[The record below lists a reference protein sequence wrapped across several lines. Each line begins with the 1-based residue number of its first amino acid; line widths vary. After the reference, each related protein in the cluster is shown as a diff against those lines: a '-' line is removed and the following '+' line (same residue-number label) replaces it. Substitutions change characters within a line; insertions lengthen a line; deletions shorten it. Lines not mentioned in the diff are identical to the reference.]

1 MENIK
6 EELKKEFPN
15 ISDDEL
21 RYHEVFMAM
30 CVGYDM
36 KSKSTYL

>member
-1 MENIK
+1 MENRK
-6 EELKKEFPN
+6 EEFLKEFPN
-15 ISDDEL
+15 TSDDEL
-21 RYHEVFMAM
+21 RYYEVLMAM

>member
-1 MENIK
+1 MENRK
-6 EELKKEFPN
+6 EEFKKEFPN

-21 RYHEVFMAM
+21 RYWEAFMAT

-36 KSKSTYL
+36 KSKSTYS

>member
-1 MENIK
+1 MGNTK
-6 EELKKEFPN
+6 EELKKKFPN

-21 RYHEVFMAM
+21 RYYEVFVAM

-36 KSKSTYL
+36 KSKSTHL